1 MQSTPPTCCP
11 HAIIL
16 PRSTKKHTHS
26 ISTKPF
32 EAATCSDGL
41 CVQLYN
47 STKKETNTMNFVFY
61 TPTVVFSAQKKFIS
75 ATVRLSPAESNSKGV
90 FRRDLYHN
98 VEFLSISTLAFC
110 IHTLSTTKNIT
121 SNKNFILKYFRCRD
135 GKRTET
141 RIGME
146 GICITHSCIPLY
158 TVYMQHIM
166 AHSGGMQEWV
176 IQIPSIPILVSVLF
190 PSLHLKYFRIKFLLL
205 VCIVFMR
212 MRTKPHPHPVIS

>member
-1 MQSTPPTCCP
+1 M
-11 HAIIL
+11 
-16 PRSTKKHTHS
+16 
-26 ISTKPF
+26 
-32 EAATCSDGL
+32 GL
-41 CVQLYN
+41 CCYQY
-47 STKKETNTMNFVFY
+47 F
-61 TPTVVFSAQKKFIS
+61 
-75 ATVRLSPAESNSKGV
+75 
-90 FRRDLYHN
+90 
-98 VEFLSISTLAFC
+98 
-110 IHTLSTTKNIT
+110 T

-212 MRTKPHPHPVIS
+212 MRTKPHPHPVITKPHPHRRTRRALKCVCFGLYLSCLLLKF

>member
-1 MQSTPPTCCP
+1 M
-11 HAIIL
+11 
-16 PRSTKKHTHS
+16 PR
-26 ISTKPF
+26 
-32 EAATCSDGL
+32 AGGGGGR
-41 CVQLYN
+41 
-47 STKKETNTMNFVFY
+47 
-61 TPTVVFSAQKKFIS
+61 
-75 ATVRLSPAESNSKGV
+75 TVRTTVRK
-90 FRRDLYHN
+90 
-98 VEFLSISTLAFC
+98 FLNDVY
-110 IHTLSTTKNIT
+110 KIT
-121 SNKNFILKYFRCRD
+121 MHRFYFYSNKNFILKYFRCRD

-205 VCIVFMR
+205 VCLVFMR

>member
-1 MQSTPPTCCP
+1 MSQCHCIENCNSHKGIIHSTTQEHSPRPSTPEMYV
-11 HAIIL
+11 L
-16 PRSTKKHTHS
+16 
-26 ISTKPF
+26 
-32 EAATCSDGL
+32 
-41 CVQLYN
+41 
-47 STKKETNTMNFVFY
+47 
-61 TPTVVFSAQKKFIS
+61 
-75 ATVRLSPAESNSKGV
+75 
-90 FRRDLYHN
+90 
-98 VEFLSISTLAFC
+98 
-110 IHTLSTTKNIT
+110 T

-205 VCIVFMR
+205 VCLVFMR

>member
-1 MQSTPPTCCP
+1 MTGE
-11 HAIIL
+11 
-16 PRSTKKHTHS
+16 KKNRNKNGMLT
-26 ISTKPF
+26 
-32 EAATCSDGL
+32 L
-41 CVQLYN
+41 CVFAIYRSMTL
-47 STKKETNTMNFVFY
+47 
-61 TPTVVFSAQKKFIS
+61 PTVIHNACREGWIDIRIGNTQSVSIPFLFLFFFHQSS
-75 ATVRLSPAESNSKGV
+75 
-90 FRRDLYHN
+90 LY
-98 VEFLSISTLAFC
+98 
-110 IHTLSTTKNIT
+110 KT

-205 VCIVFMR
+205 VCLVFMR

>member
-1 MQSTPPTCCP
+1 
-11 HAIIL
+11 
-16 PRSTKKHTHS
+16 
-26 ISTKPF
+26 
-32 EAATCSDGL
+32 
-41 CVQLYN
+41 
-47 STKKETNTMNFVFY
+47 
-61 TPTVVFSAQKKFIS
+61 
-75 ATVRLSPAESNSKGV
+75 
-90 FRRDLYHN
+90 
-98 VEFLSISTLAFC
+98 
-110 IHTLSTTKNIT
+110 
-121 SNKNFILKYFRCRD
+121 
-135 GKRTET
+135 
-141 RIGME
+141 ME

>member
-1 MQSTPPTCCP
+1 MCVLLHTCTYILFTYVTRYGILD
-11 HAIIL
+11 HVQII
-16 PRSTKKHTHS
+16 
-26 ISTKPF
+26 
-32 EAATCSDGL
+32 
-41 CVQLYN
+41 
-47 STKKETNTMNFVFY
+47 
-61 TPTVVFSAQKKFIS
+61 
-75 ATVRLSPAESNSKGV
+75 SN
-90 FRRDLYHN
+90 
-98 VEFLSISTLAFC
+98 C
-110 IHTLSTTKNIT
+110 
-121 SNKNFILKYFRCRD
+121 ILKYFRCRD

-212 MRTKPHPHPVIS
+212 MRTKPHPHPVISFKPHPHRRRRRALKCWLCLLWSVPFLPSPEALNSC

>member
-1 MQSTPPTCCP
+1 MLPELRNHLP
-11 HAIIL
+11 IIL
-16 PRSTKKHTHS
+16 
-26 ISTKPF
+26 F
-32 EAATCSDGL
+32 DN
-41 CVQLYN
+41 N
-47 STKKETNTMNFVFY
+47 SAY
-61 TPTVVFSAQKKFIS
+61 
-75 ATVRLSPAESNSKGV
+75 
-90 FRRDLYHN
+90 
-98 VEFLSISTLAFC
+98 
-110 IHTLSTTKNIT
+110 T

-212 MRTKPHPHPVIS
+212 MRTKPHPHPVISEATPTSSYKKGPEVLAVFALVCTFPAFS